1 MPQPWL
7 GGVVAQEGTYSWTS
21 GTRSTRRTLFT
32 RSALCTAREEKRA
45 RWHLALLRDVGQHP
59 RPPSP
64 RGTYRRT
71 RWALETGE
79 ASVTLH
85 ASVTLLASFTFVTT
99 GTLGTLLEEEEV
111 G

>member
-1 MPQPWL
+1 MGQ
-7 GGVVAQEGTYSWTS
+7 
-21 GTRSTRRTLFT
+21 
-32 RSALCTAREEKRA
+32 
-45 RWHLALLRDVGQHP
+45 QHP

-71 RWALETGE
+71 GWALETGE

-99 GTLGTLLEEEEV
+99 GTLGTLLEEEEM